1 MELVIQ
7 GMKPMFISLHCMRP
21 LIPLLNSTAGTVEF
35 IGMQSDTPV
44 ECVVQR
50 TPPGLRHE
58 FVRRTLV
65 RRTNHVA
72 SRKSL
77 IPRLPRALARA
88 GELGLGHGSTKSDSF
103 SHTRGASSEKSLPPG
118 RDRTQGVLV
127 QESQPAGMPAAEA
140 SAYSTTHLGNI
151 SIADIS
157 KACGRTFE
165 PPPSP
170 QPNKFASMHMHA
182 NSPYRSMHMHTHT
195 HTHTHRHKHIHTH
208 GHV

>member
-1 MELVIQ
+1 MSNALHR
-7 GMKPMFISLHCMRP
+7 GYDMSLFAALSCGEQTMSQYHR
-21 LIPLLNSTAGTVEF
+21 
-35 IGMQSDTPV
+35 Q
-44 ECVVQR
+44 
-50 TPPGLRHE
+50 
-58 FVRRTLV
+58 
-65 RRTNHVA
+65 
-72 SRKSL
+72 
-77 IPRLPRALARA
+77 LPAIIVTIIAESA
-88 GELGLGHGSTKSDSF
+88 GELGLGHGSTKSDSL